1 MHIGFAF
8 ILTGV
13 LLLFLLLGLEFSFED
28 ETKAFGV
35 PKNFVLLPVLGV
47 ALVAILSGIW
57 SFVL

>member
-13 LLLFLLLGLEFSFED
+13 LLLFLLLGLEISFEY

-35 PKNFVLLPVLGV
+35 PKNFLLLPVLGV
-47 ALVAILSGIW
+47 ALVSILSGIW

>member
-8 ILTGV
+8 FLTGV
-13 LLLFLLLGLEFSFED
+13 LLLFLLLGLGLTFEY

-57 SFVL
+57 SFVV